1 MLYYLLLGCQKLAA
15 ETEDVYKRQVLQRR
29 GKEETQD
36 NGRSDFMSTMHG
48 PRKDKK
54 SREENYQMFFKCAIA
69 LGILITLSVIAQ
81 IATGGLG

>member
-1 MLYYLLLGCQKLAA
+1 
-15 ETEDVYKRQVLQRR
+15 
-29 GKEETQD
+29 
-36 NGRSDFMSTMHG
+36 MSTMHG

-54 SREENYQMFFKCAIA
+54 SREMFFKCAIA

>member
-1 MLYYLLLGCQKLAA
+1 
-15 ETEDVYKRQVLQRR
+15 
-29 GKEETQD
+29 
-36 NGRSDFMSTMHG
+36 MSTMHG

-81 IATGGLG
+81 IATGGLGLTRTCPQPCAVPPACSWRRCCACP

>member
-1 MLYYLLLGCQKLAA
+1 
-15 ETEDVYKRQVLQRR
+15 
-29 GKEETQD
+29 
-36 NGRSDFMSTMHG
+36 MSTTHG

-54 SREENYQMFFKCAIA
+54 SRGENYQMFFKCAIA